1 MMKRR
6 EFIMLLGGAATT
18 PIWPLAVRAQQPD
31 KLPTIGFLSG
41 GSPDSFNVAPLHQ
54 GLSQSAYVE
63 GRNVLI
69 EYRWARGQFDRLPG
83 LASDLAGR
91 QVAVIATVT
100 LPGALAAKAATT
112 TIPVVFVIGEDPV
125 KAGLVTSLNRPAGN
139 VTGVSNFE
147 NLLVA
152 KRLELISET
161 VPKAAALAFL
171 VNPNNPNAGPDT
183 SDVQAAAASLGRQL
197 RVLTASTEDGIGAA
211 FAAIAQHQIGAL
223 FVNIDPFLNRQRDQ
237 IVALA
242 ARHGVPTIYPFREH
256 VEAGGL
262 IGYGASRSDALRQAG
277 VYVGR
282 ILKGEKPPDLP
293 VLQPTKFELVINL
306 KTAKALGLE
315 VPPKLLAL
323 ADEVIE

>member
-1 MMKRR
+1 MRR
-6 EFIMLLGGAATT
+6 RSFIELLGGAAAT
-18 PIWPLAVRAQQPD
+18 WPLAARAQQPG

-41 GSPDSFNVAPLHQ
+41 GSPDSFNVASFHQ

-63 GRNVLI
+63 GRNVLT

-223 FVNIDPFLNRQRDQ
+223 FVNIDPYFNRQ
-237 IVALA
+237 
-242 ARHGVPTIYPFREH
+242 
-256 VEAGGL
+256 
-262 IGYGASRSDALRQAG
+262 
-277 VYVGR
+277 
-282 ILKGEKPPDLP
+282 
-293 VLQPTKFELVINL
+293 
-306 KTAKALGLE
+306 
-315 VPPKLLAL
+315 
-323 ADEVIE
+323 